1 MLKEKDMLDSVVGEL
16 GDITGWTA
24 LDMGSGPCSMAVCLA
39 NKIGDG
45 RVFAVDLF
53 TGIMNNLKK
62 ALTWD
67 RFLRTVVIKAD
78 LRRLNFLKDDFVDL
92 ITAYDTLSVIDQY
105 TPGGTPYV
113 LNEAKRVLKPEGW
126 FVALDHEPVESIEPL
141 DKAEEVEVRWWKIHM
156 DVENALG
163 ESSGTEY
170 TATGL
175 METLKRAGFEISYWR
190 RTERGDVGVGMR
202 FGTKIG
208 ERADRIKDEN
218 LRKRI
223 LNEMKEVEEDG
234 ARYGMR
240 EFPRYVI
247 YARNSLTSP
256 KTLKPLQLRD
266 LYHTVRRKDLLF

>member
-1 MLKEKDMLDSVVGEL
+1 MKEEEMLYSVLAEL
-16 GDITGWTA
+16 GDIRGWNA

-67 RFLRTVVIKAD
+67 CFLRIVVIKAD
-78 LRRLNFLKDDFVDL
+78 LRRLDFLKDDLVDL

-105 TPGGTPYV
+105 TPGGTPHV
-113 LNEAKRVLKPEGW
+113 LNEASRVLKPGGW

-156 DVENALG
+156 DVETALG
-163 ESSGTEY
+163 GPSGTEY
-170 TATGL
+170 TATEL
-175 METLKRAGFEISYWR
+175 METLREAGFEIRHWR
-190 RTERGDVGVGMR
+190 RTEKGEAGEGMR
-202 FGTKIG
+202 FGTKIR
-208 ERADRIKDEN
+208 ERANRITDKN

-223 LNEMKEVEEDG
+223 LDEMKEVEEDG
-234 ARYGMR
+234 ATYGMR

-247 YARNSLTSP
+247 YAKNSLTP
-256 KTLKPLQLRD
+256 PNTLEPLSLRA
-266 LYHTVRRKDLLF
+266 LFQTVRRRDLLF